1 MQNHGK
7 SKSVGFAFPIYN
19 QEIKENRTMK
29 RGSFLE
35 RMRLRWQTFTI
46 KNKILAFTGIVF
58 LIISMSVLFNILI
71 VKFSMVDF
79 SHILSENYKCNNFVQ
94 AIETEID
101 LFEDYTKD
109 PDEENGRILEEAIA
123 KTKEAVYELTFE
135 YSELG
140 EVRYAYTWEI
150 RSSYEVYAKHRDE
163 LLNGPEDQENYIDR
177 LYEVYDMQA
186 YLQKYGN
193 ALMDETIAASSE
205 VYQEKVPAFIIL
217 PWIVIGAAFLLII
230 CMTWLSKA
238 MNHAIVVP
246 VMKLVDTS
254 KKIAANE
261 FQIEDVEVENKD
273 ELGELVQAFNK
284 MKYSTREYIAAME
297 ENRETLGRLH
307 DEEVQRLEAERR
319 LETMQL
325 EALKNQI
332 NPHFLFNTLNVIGG
346 MAMLENAETTNQ
358 MIKALS
364 SLFRYNLQ
372 SADTETSLMRE
383 LKIVHDYMYIQQMR
397 FGDRISYE
405 IECMVDEEQTKVPTL
420 TFQPLVENAI
430 IHGVSKKEE
439 GGKVYIRI
447 WEEDAELK
455 ISVKDTGIGMN
466 TEALEKVKAR
476 LNEKYGYS
484 NIGIGNV
491 YRRMKLAYPDSSMDI
506 SSVENEGTTIEITI
520 RK

>member
-1 MQNHGK
+1 
-7 SKSVGFAFPIYN
+7 
-19 QEIKENRTMK
+19 MK

-35 RMRLRWQTFTI
+35 RIHLKWQTFTI
-46 KNKILAFTGIVF
+46 KNKILAFTGMVF

-79 SHILSENYKCNNFVQ
+79 SDILSENYKCNNFVQ
-94 AIETEID
+94 AIETEIE
-101 LFEDYTKD
+101 LFEDYVKD
-109 PDEENGRILEEAIA
+109 PDEENRRTLDEAIIN
-123 KTKEAVYELTFE
+123 TKKAVYELTFE
-135 YSELG
+135 YGELG

-150 RSSYEVYAKHRDE
+150 RSSYEVYAKHRDA

-193 ALMDETIAASSE
+193 ALMDETIAANSE
-205 VYQEKVPAFIIL
+205 IYQEKVPALVIL
-217 PWIVIGAAFLLII
+217 PWIVISAAFVLLI

-246 VMKLVDTS
+246 VMKLVETS
-254 KKIAANE
+254 KQIAANE

-284 MKYSTREYIAAME
+284 MKYSTKEYIAAME

-372 SADTETSLMRE
+372 SVDTETSLMRE

-430 IHGVSKKEE
+430 IHGLAKKEE

-447 WEEDAELK
+447 WEENAELK
-455 ISVKDTGIGMN
+455 ISVKDTGVGMN
-466 TEALEKVKAR
+466 TEVLETVKER
-476 LNEKYGYS
+476 LNEEYGYS

-491 YRRMKLAYPDSSMDI
+491 YRRVKLAYPNSSMDI
-506 SSVENEGTTIEITI
+506 ASKEDKGTTIEITI

>member
-1 MQNHGK
+1 MQNHSIIYLWFCIYYIFWELGK
-7 SKSVGFAFPIYN
+7 N
-19 QEIKENRTMK
+19 QIMK
-29 RGSFLE
+29 RVSFVE
-35 RMRLRWQTFTI
+35 RISQKWQAFTI
-46 KNKILAFTGIVF
+46 KNKIMAFTLVVF
-58 LIISMSVLFNILI
+58 LIITLSVLFNILI
-71 VKFSMVDF
+71 VKFSMFDF
-79 SHILSENYKCNNFVQ
+79 NIILNENYKCNNFVQ
-94 AIETEID
+94 TMETEID
-101 LFEDYTKD
+101 LFQEYTKNQG
-109 PDEENGRILEEAIA
+109 DEKRQQLAEAMEA
-123 KTKEAVYELTFE
+123 TQEAVYDLTFE
-135 YSELG
+135 YKELG

-163 LLNGPEDQENYIDR
+163 LLNGPEDQDNYVDR
-177 LYEVYDMQA
+177 LYEVYEMQS

-205 VYQEKVPAFIIL
+205 VYQDKISTLLIV
-217 PWIVIGAAFLLII
+217 PWIVIGAAVVLIAG
-230 CMTWLSKA
+230 MAWLSKA
-238 MNHAIVVP
+238 MNYAIVVP

-261 FQIEDVEVENKD
+261 FLIEDIEVENKD

-284 MKYSTREYIAAME
+284 MKYSTREYITAME
-297 ENRETLGRLH
+297 EKRETLGKLH

-319 LETMQL
+319 LETMRL

-358 MIKALS
+358 MIKSLS

-372 SADTETSLMRE
+372 NSDTETSLMRE

-405 IECMVDEEQTKVPTL
+405 VECLVDEEETKVPTL
-420 TFQPLVENAI
+420 TFQPLVENAV
-430 IHGVSKKEE
+430 IHGLAKKEE
-439 GGKVYIRI
+439 GGQIFIRI
-447 WEEDAELK
+447 WNENDDLR
-455 ISVKDTGIGMN
+455 ICVKDTGVGMSS
-466 TEALEKVKAR
+466 EVLESLKAK
-476 LNEKYGYS
+476 LEEDYSYS

-491 YRRMKLAYPDSSMDI
+491 YRRLKLAYPKSGMDI
-506 SSVENEGTTIEITI
+506 RSIENEGTVIEITI